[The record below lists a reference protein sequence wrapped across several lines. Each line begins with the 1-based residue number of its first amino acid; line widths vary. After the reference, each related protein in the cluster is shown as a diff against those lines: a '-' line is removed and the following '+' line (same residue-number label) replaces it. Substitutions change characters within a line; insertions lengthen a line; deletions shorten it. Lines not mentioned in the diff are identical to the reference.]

1 MEAPLIEAILQGDA
15 HEVEELLNMN
25 ANVDEIVDDNN
36 PNFEHDTTA
45 LMIAIHGRNAD
56 IVNLLIK
63 NGADLDLQNS
73 SGWTAL
79 MIATTTDQGG
89 MVKYLVNK
97 GANLNVRTVDGHAA
111 LFYACLNGNI
121 SMINYLG
128 KRTSR
133 LVVQGTL
140 RILEQIDE
148 TPQEILYLLEN
159 ILNKKVGGTRRVSG
173 GSRVNKTKKKR
184 NIKKV

>member
-1 MEAPLIEAILQGDA
+1 MEAPLIQAILDGNA

-36 PNFEHDTTA
+36 ANFEHDTTA
-45 LMIAIHGRNAD
+45 LMVAIHSRRVD

-63 NGADLDLQNS
+63 NGADLDLQNR
-73 SGWTAL
+73 SGWTGL
-79 MIATTTDQGG
+79 MIAATTGQGG

-97 GANLNVRTVDGHAA
+97 GANLNVRTVNGHAA
-111 LFYACLNGNI
+111 LFYACFNGDI

-133 LVVQGTL
+133 AVIQGTL
-140 RILEQIDE
+140 RTLEQIQE
-148 TPQEILYLLEN
+148 TPGEILYLLEN
-159 ILNKKVGGTRRVSG
+159 ILNKKVGGRRRTRRKDVSG
-173 GSRVNKTKKKR
+173 GSRKKR
-184 NIKKV
+184 